1 MEKIPSKI
9 DGQSGYEQIGY
20 EGINTTFDQMPTNTF
35 TDLQTNK
42 TFANIPTD
50 VFDQIPRAV
59 TAREEKRLLKFQE
72 RLLQEKKASEK
83 EENMVRNLKQPPPV
97 LPDFMM

>member
-1 MEKIPSKI
+1 MLDS
-9 DGQSGYEQIGY
+9 
-20 EGINTTFDQMPTNTF
+20 TTEWPTSHHPIK
-35 TDLQTNK
+35 LY
-42 TFANIPTD
+42 

-97 LPDFMM
+97 LPDFMMYTNIEQDRKIFVGL